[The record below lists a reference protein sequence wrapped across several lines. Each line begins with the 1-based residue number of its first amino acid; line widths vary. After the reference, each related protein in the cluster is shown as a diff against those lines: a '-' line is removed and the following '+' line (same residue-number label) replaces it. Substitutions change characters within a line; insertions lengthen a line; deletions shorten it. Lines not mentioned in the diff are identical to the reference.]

1 MRRLLFLVPTLALLT
16 SITAR
21 AEIRK
26 IDLNIYGM
34 D

>member
-1 MRRLLFLVPTLALLT
+1 MKRLLFLVPTLALLT
-16 SITAR
+16 SMSPR
-21 AEIRK
+21 AGIRT